1 MLTDSVSITV
11 AIGVSM
17 IDDHTITGIIVDPFE
32 GCSTFTRRFRG
43 LYSSGVDILIDLER
57 WE

>member
-17 IDDHTITGIIVDPFE
+17 TDDHTITGIIVDPFE
-32 GCSTFTRRFRG
+32 GSSTFTRRFRG
-43 LYSSGVDILIDLER
+43 FSSVAGIPLYSGCWD
-57 WE
+57 